1 MPSPRQASDKLQSAM
16 DDCVRAVNLTI
27 ENLLPETDLAEARL
41 YDAMRHGT
49 LGGSDGRGGKRLRP
63 FLAIQSAFLFN
74 VDSSRARR
82 VAAAI
87 EFMHCYSLIHDD
99 LPAMD
104 DASLRRGQPTVHK
117 QFDDA
122 TAILAGDALLTLA
135 FEVLAD
141 RDTHSDPNVR
151 CNLVRE
157 LATAAG
163 GHGMVGGQMLDL
175 IAERDDVE
183 FDVGEIS
190 RLQRMKTG
198 KLMAF
203 ACEAGAILGKASDPQ
218 RRALCAY
225 AHDLGL
231 AFQVTDD
238 ILDVEADPQD
248 TGKDTGKDE
257 AAGKATFVSTMGAEA
272 ARGRAEMVVAQAKR
286 HLKIFEGR
294 ASMLEE
300 LADYVLARRA

>member
-1 MPSPRQASDKLQSAM
+1 MPSPREANPKLQNAM
-16 DDCVRAVNLTI
+16 DDVSEAVNRTI
-27 ENLLPETDLAEARL
+27 ERLLPETDLTEATL
-41 YDAMRHGT
+41 YEAMRHGT
-49 LGGSDGRGGKRLRP
+49 LGGGKRLRP
-63 FLAIQSAFLFN
+63 FLCMQAANLFN
-74 VDSSRARR
+74 VPTSRSRR

-87 EFMHCYSLIHDD
+87 EFVHCYSLIHDD

-104 DASLRRGQPTVHK
+104 DAALRRGQPTVHK
-117 QFDDA
+117 QYDEA

-141 RDTHSDPNVR
+141 SETHPDPHVTSE
-151 CNLVRE
+151 LVRT
-157 LATAAG
+157 LAVAAG
-163 GHGMVGGQMLDL
+163 GHGMCGGQMLDL
-175 IAERDDVE
+175 IAESDDVD

-203 ACEAGAILGKASDPQ
+203 ACEAGAILGKASEPQ
-218 RRALCAY
+218 RKSLCNY

-248 TGKDTGKDE
+248 TGKDTGKD
-257 AAGKATFVSTMGAEA
+257 ADAGKATFVSTLGKDA
-272 ARGRAEMVVAQAKR
+272 ARTRAEMIIGQAKR
-286 HLKIFEGR
+286 HLKIYEGR
-294 ASMLEE
+294 AEMLAE
-300 LADYVLARRA
+300 LADYVLERRA